1 MNDTPL
7 VVQKYGGTS
16 VGSLDRIRH
25 VAKKIEH
32 TRKTGTQVVVV
43 VSAMAGETDKLVK
56 LASEICD
63 NPERREMDLLLSSG
77 ERISSALL
85 TMALQA
91 RGISAISMTG
101 RQIGLQTDSVHTR
114 ARIKQ
119 IDAKRARQALKNNNV
134 IVVAGFQGINE
145 KGDVTTLGRGG
156 SDTSAVALAVALGA
170 SQCEIY
176 TDVDGVYTADPRMV
190 PKAKKLDVV
199 SYDEMLEMAS
209 LGAKVLQIRCVEF
222 AHKFQMPLVVKSSY
236 IEGSKGTLI
245 CEEDSNM
252 EQPLVSGIMYDKNQA
267 KITLKEVPDQPGIAA
282 NIFEPIAAAGL
293 SVDMIIQ
300 NISAEG
306 HTDLSFTLGREELDE
321 AMMIMDKVAK
331 KIRAFTVSADSK
343 ISKISIV
350 GAGMR
355 SHSGVAAR
363 IFKSL
368 SKEKINILM
377 ISTSEIKVSCIIEQ
391 KHTKAAVNALHKAFE
406 LDKNSNTM
414 KSIKKQKFLARNKS
428 TVKKK

>member
-1 MNDTPL
+1 MNMPL

-16 VGSLDRIRH
+16 VGTIDRIQH
-25 VAKKIEH
+25 VAQKIARI
-32 TRKTGTQVVVV
+32 RKTGTQVVVV
-43 VSAMAGETDKLVK
+43 VSAMAGETDKLLK
-56 LASEICD
+56 MARQICD

-91 RGISAISMTG
+91 RGIPAISMTG

-119 IDAKRARQALKNNNV
+119 IDAKRAQQALKENNV
-134 IVVAGFQGINE
+134 IVVAGFQGVNE

-156 SDTSAVALAVALGA
+156 SDTSAVALAVALGS

-190 PKAKKLDVV
+190 PKANKLDVV

-222 AHKFQMPLVVKSSY
+222 AHKFKMPLVVKSSY
-236 IEGSKGTLI
+236 IEGGKGTLI

-252 EQPLVSGIMYDKNQA
+252 EQPVVSGIMYDKNQA

-282 NIFEPIAAAGL
+282 NIFGSIADAGL

-306 HTDLSFTLGREELDE
+306 HTDLSFTLGREELNE
-321 AMMIMDKVAK
+321 AMVIMEKVAK
-331 KIRAFTVSADSK
+331 KIRAVNVSADSK
-343 ISKISIV
+343 IAKISIV

-363 IFKSL
+363 IFKTL

-391 KHTKAAVNALHKAFE
+391 KHTKAAVNALHTAFG
-406 LDKNSNTM
+406 LDTKSTPIKRIEKKNSPAR
-414 KSIKKQKFLARNKS
+414 KKPKVNK
-428 TVKKK
+428 K

>member
-1 MNDTPL
+1 MNMPL

-16 VGSLDRIRH
+16 VGTIDRIQH
-25 VAKKIEH
+25 VAQRIARI
-32 TRKTGTQVVVV
+32 RKTGTQVVVV

-56 LASEICD
+56 LAHQICD

-91 RGISAISMTG
+91 RGIPAISMTG
-101 RQIGLQTDSVHTR
+101 RQIGLQTDNVHTR

-119 IDAKRARQALKNNNV
+119 IDAKRAQQALKNNNV

-145 KGDVTTLGRGG
+145 NGDVTTLGRGG

-222 AHKFQMPLVVKSSY
+222 AHKFRMPLVVKSSY
-236 IEGSKGTLI
+236 IEGGKGTLI

-252 EQPLVSGIMYDKNQA
+252 EQPVVSGIMYDKNQA

-282 NIFEPIAAAGL
+282 NIFGSIADAGL

-306 HTDLSFTLGREELDE
+306 HTDLSFTLGREELNE
-321 AMMIMDKVAK
+321 AMVIMEKVAK
-331 KIRAFTVSADSK
+331 KIRAVNVSADSK
-343 ISKISIV
+343 IAKISIV

-391 KHTKAAVNALHKAFE
+391 KHTKTAVNALHTAFG
-406 LDKNSNTM
+406 LDTKPTPI
-414 KSIKKQKFLARNKS
+414 KSIEKKSSPVRKKPKA
-428 TVKKK
+428 KKK

>member
-1 MNDTPL
+1 MNMPL

-16 VGSLDRIRH
+16 VGTIDRIQH
-25 VAKKIEH
+25 VAQKIARI
-32 TRKTGTQVVVV
+32 RKTGTQVVVV
-43 VSAMAGETDKLVK
+43 VSAMAGETDKLLK
-56 LASEICD
+56 MARQICD

-91 RGISAISMTG
+91 RGIPAISMTG

-119 IDAKRARQALKNNNV
+119 IDAKRAQQALKENNV
-134 IVVAGFQGINE
+134 IVLAGFQGINE

-156 SDTSAVALAVALGA
+156 SDTSAVALAVALGS

-190 PKAKKLDVV
+190 PKANKLDVV

-222 AHKFQMPLVVKSSY
+222 AHKFKMPLVVKSSY
-236 IEGSKGTLI
+236 IEGGKGTLI

-252 EQPLVSGIMYDKNQA
+252 EQPVVSGIMYDKNQA

-282 NIFEPIAAAGL
+282 NIFGSIADAGL

-306 HTDLSFTLGREELDE
+306 HTDLSFTLGREELNE
-321 AMMIMDKVAK
+321 AMVIMEKVAK
-331 KIRAFTVSADSK
+331 KIRAVNVSADSK
-343 ISKISIV
+343 IAKISIV

-363 IFKSL
+363 IFKTL

-391 KHTKAAVNALHKAFE
+391 KHTKAAVNALHTAFG
-406 LDKNSNTM
+406 LDTKSTSIKRIEKKNSPAR
-414 KSIKKQKFLARNKS
+414 KKPKVNK
-428 TVKKK
+428 K

>member
-1 MNDTPL
+1 MNMPL

-16 VGSLDRIRH
+16 VGTIDRIQH
-25 VAKKIEH
+25 VAQKIARI
-32 TRKTGTQVVVV
+32 RKTGTQVVVV
-43 VSAMAGETDKLVK
+43 VSAMAGETDKLLK
-56 LASEICD
+56 MARQICD

-91 RGISAISMTG
+91 RGIPAISMTG

-119 IDAKRARQALKNNNV
+119 IDAKRAQQALKENNV
-134 IVVAGFQGINE
+134 IVVAGFQGVNE

-156 SDTSAVALAVALGA
+156 SDTSAVALAVALGS

-190 PKAKKLDVV
+190 PKANKLDVV

-222 AHKFQMPLVVKSSY
+222 AHKFKMPLVVKSSY
-236 IEGSKGTLI
+236 IEGGKGTLI

-252 EQPLVSGIMYDKNQA
+252 EQPVVSGIMYDKNQA

-282 NIFEPIAAAGL
+282 NIFGSIADAGL

-306 HTDLSFTLGREELDE
+306 HTDLSFTLGREELNE
-321 AMMIMDKVAK
+321 AMVIMEKVAK
-331 KIRAFTVSADSK
+331 KIRAVNVSADSK
-343 ISKISIV
+343 IAKISIV

-363 IFKSL
+363 IFKTL

-391 KHTKAAVNALHKAFE
+391 KHTKAAVNALHTAFG
-406 LDKNSNTM
+406 LDTKSTSI
-414 KSIKKQKFLARNKS
+414 KSIE
-428 TVKKK
+428 KKK

>member
-1 MNDTPL
+1 MNMPL

-16 VGSLDRIRH
+16 VGTIDRIQH
-25 VAKKIEH
+25 VAQKIARI
-32 TRKTGTQVVVV
+32 RKTGTQVVVV
-43 VSAMAGETDKLVK
+43 VSAMAGETDKLLK
-56 LASEICD
+56 MARQICD
-63 NPERREMDLLLSSG
+63 HPERREMDLLLSSG

-91 RGISAISMTG
+91 RGIPAISMTG

-119 IDAKRARQALKNNNV
+119 IDAKRAQQALKENNV
-134 IVVAGFQGINE
+134 IVVAGFQGVNE

-190 PKAKKLDVV
+190 PKANKLDVV

-222 AHKFQMPLVVKSSY
+222 AHKFKMPLVVKSSY
-236 IEGSKGTLI
+236 IEGGKGTLI

-252 EQPLVSGIMYDKNQA
+252 EQPVVSGIMYDKNQA

-282 NIFEPIAAAGL
+282 NIFGSIADAGL

-306 HTDLSFTLGREELDE
+306 HTDLSFTLDREELNE
-321 AMMIMDKVAK
+321 AMVIMKKVAK
-331 KIRAFTVSADSK
+331 KIRAVNVSADSK
-343 ISKISIV
+343 IAKISIV

-363 IFKSL
+363 IFKTL

-391 KHTKAAVNALHKAFE
+391 KHTKAAVNALHTAFG
-406 LDKNSNTM
+406 LDTKSTSIKRIEKKNSPAR
-414 KSIKKQKFLARNKS
+414 KKPKVNK
-428 TVKKK
+428 K

>member
-1 MNDTPL
+1 MNRPL

-16 VGSLDRIRH
+16 VGNLDRIRH
-25 VAKKIEH
+25 VAKRIEH
-32 TRKTGTQVVVV
+32 VRKTGTQVVVV

-56 LASEICD
+56 MASEICD

-145 KGDVTTLGRGG
+145 QGDVTTLGRGG

-331 KIRAFTVSADSK
+331 KIRAVNVSADSK

-391 KHTKAAVNALHKAFE
+391 KHTKAAVNALHKAFD
-406 LDKNSNTM
+406 LDKKPNAI
-414 KSIKKQKFLARNKS
+414 KSIKKQNFSARNKS
-428 TVKKK
+428 TAKKK

>member
-1 MNDTPL
+1 MPL

-16 VGSLDRIRH
+16 VGTLDRIQH
-25 VAKKIEH
+25 VAQRIARI
-32 TRKTGTQVVVV
+32 RKTGTQVVVV

-56 LASEICD
+56 MAKKICD

-91 RGISAISMTG
+91 RGIPAISMTG

-114 ARIKQ
+114 ARIQQ
-119 IDAKRARQALKNNNV
+119 IDAKRAQLALKENNV

-176 TDVDGVYTADPRMV
+176 TDVDGVYTADPRLV
-190 PKAKKLDVV
+190 PKAKKLNVV

-236 IEGSKGTLI
+236 IEGGKGTLI

-252 EQPLVSGIMYDKNQA
+252 EQPVVSGIMYDKNQA

-282 NIFEPIAAAGL
+282 NIFGSIADAGL

-306 HTDLSFTLGREELDE
+306 HTDLSFTLGREELNE
-321 AMMIMDKVAK
+321 AMVIMEKVAK
-331 KIRAFTVSADSK
+331 KIRAVNVSADSK
-343 ISKISIV
+343 IAKISIV

-363 IFKSL
+363 IFKTL

-377 ISTSEIKVSCIIEQ
+377 ISTSEIKVSCIIQQ
-391 KHTKAAVNALHKAFE
+391 KHTKAAVTALHTAFG
-406 LDKNSNTM
+406 LDTKPTSVKSIEKKNSPARK
-414 KSIKKQKFLARNKS
+414 KSKARKK
-428 TVKKK
+428 

>member
-1 MNDTPL
+1 M
-7 VVQKYGGTS
+7 
-16 VGSLDRIRH
+16 
-25 VAKKIEH
+25 
-32 TRKTGTQVVVV
+32 
-43 VSAMAGETDKLVK
+43 
-56 LASEICD
+56 
-63 NPERREMDLLLSSG
+63 
-77 ERISSALL
+77 

-91 RGISAISMTG
+91 RGIPAISMTG

-119 IDAKRARQALKNNNV
+119 IDAKRAQQALKENNV
-134 IVVAGFQGINE
+134 IVVAGFQGVNE

-156 SDTSAVALAVALGA
+156 SDTSAVALAVALGS

-190 PKAKKLDVV
+190 PKANKLDVV

-222 AHKFQMPLVVKSSY
+222 AHKFKMPLVVKSSY
-236 IEGSKGTLI
+236 IEGGKGTLI

-252 EQPLVSGIMYDKNQA
+252 EQPVVSGIMYDKNQA

-282 NIFEPIAAAGL
+282 NIFGSIADAGL

-306 HTDLSFTLGREELDE
+306 HTDLSFTLGREELNE
-321 AMMIMDKVAK
+321 AMVIMEKVAK
-331 KIRAFTVSADSK
+331 KIRAVNVSADSK
-343 ISKISIV
+343 IAKISIV

-363 IFKSL
+363 IFKTL

-391 KHTKAAVNALHKAFE
+391 KHTKAAVNALHTAFG
-406 LDKNSNTM
+406 LDTKSTSIKRIEKKNSPAR
-414 KSIKKQKFLARNKS
+414 KKPKVNK
-428 TVKKK
+428 K

>member
-1 MNDTPL
+1 MNMPL

-16 VGSLDRIRH
+16 VGTLDRIQH
-25 VAKKIEH
+25 VAQRIARI
-32 TRKTGTQVVVV
+32 RKTGTQVVVV

-56 LASEICD
+56 MARQICD

-91 RGISAISMTG
+91 RGIPAISMTG

-119 IDAKRARQALKNNNV
+119 IDAKRAKKALKENNV

-145 KGDVTTLGRGG
+145 QGDVTTLGRGG

-222 AHKFQMPLVVKSSY
+222 AHKYKMPLIVKSSFKEK
-236 IEGSKGTLI
+236 EGDKGTLI
-245 CEEDSNM
+245 CEEDPKM
-252 EQPLVSGIMYDKNQA
+252 EQPVVSGIMCDKNQA

-282 NIFEPIAAAGL
+282 NIFGHLAAASI

-300 NISAEG
+300 NVSEQG
-306 HTDLSFTLGREELDE
+306 HTDLSFTLAREELDE
-321 AMMIMDKVAK
+321 AMVIMNKVGK
-331 KIRAFTVSADSK
+331 KIQATQVSSDAK
-343 ISKISIV
+343 IAKLSIV

-355 SHSGVAAR
+355 SHSGVAAQ
-363 IFKSL
+363 IFKTL
-368 SKEKINILM
+368 SAHKVNILM
-377 ISTSEIKVSCIIEQ
+377 ISTSEIKVSCIIDQ
-391 KHTKAAVNALHKAFE
+391 KNSKLAANALHDAFKLE
-406 LDKNSNTM
+406 GKT
-414 KSIKKQKFLARNKS
+414 A
-428 TVKKK
+428 KKKTAKKVSTAKK

>member
-1 MNDTPL
+1 MNMPL

-16 VGSLDRIRH
+16 VGTIDRIQH
-25 VAKKIEH
+25 VAQKIARI
-32 TRKTGTQVVVV
+32 RKTGTQVVVV
-43 VSAMAGETDKLVK
+43 VSAMAGETDKLLK
-56 LASEICD
+56 MARQICD

-91 RGISAISMTG
+91 RGIPAISMTG

-119 IDAKRARQALKNNNV
+119 IDAKRAQQALKENNV
-134 IVVAGFQGINE
+134 IVVAGFQGVNE

-156 SDTSAVALAVALGA
+156 SDTSAVALAVALGS

-190 PKAKKLDVV
+190 PKANKLDVV

-222 AHKFQMPLVVKSSY
+222 AHKFKMPLVVKSSY
-236 IEGSKGTLI
+236 IEGGKGTLI

-252 EQPLVSGIMYDKNQA
+252 EQPVVSGIMYDKNQA

-282 NIFEPIAAAGL
+282 NIFGSIADAGL

-306 HTDLSFTLGREELDE
+306 HTDLSFTLGREELNE
-321 AMMIMDKVAK
+321 AMVIMEKVAK
-331 KIRAFTVSADSK
+331 KIRAVNVSADSK
-343 ISKISIV
+343 IAKISIV

-363 IFKSL
+363 IFKTL

-391 KHTKAAVNALHKAFE
+391 KHTKAAVNALHTAFG
-406 LDKNSNTM
+406 LDTKSTSIKRIEKKNSPAR
-414 KSIKKQKFLARNKS
+414 KKPKVNK
-428 TVKKK
+428 K

>member
-1 MNDTPL
+1 MNKTL
-7 VVQKYGGTS
+7 VIQKYGGTS
-16 VGSLDRIRH
+16 VGNLDRIRN
-25 VAKKIEH
+25 VAQRIARI
-32 TRKTGTQVVVV
+32 RKAGTHVVVV

-56 LASEICD
+56 MAGDICQ
-63 NPERREMDLLLSSG
+63 NPEKREMDLLLSSG

-85 TMALQA
+85 TMALHSL
-91 RGISAISMTG
+91 GVPAISMTG

-119 IDAKRARQALKNNNV
+119 IDAKRARQELKDNNV

-145 KGDVTTLGRGG
+145 HGDVTTLGRGG

-190 PKAKKLDVV
+190 PQARKLNVV

-236 IEGSKGTLI
+236 IEGGKGTLI
-245 CEEDSNM
+245 CEEGANM
-252 EQPLVSGIMYDKNQA
+252 EQPVVSGIMYDKNQA

-282 NIFEPIAAAGL
+282 NIFEPIATAGL
-293 SVDMIIQ
+293 SVDMIVQ

-306 HTDLSFTLGREELDE
+306 HTDLSFTLAREELNE
-321 AMMIMDKVAK
+321 AMTIMDKVAK
-331 KIRAFTVSADSK
+331 KIHAGNVNADSK
-343 ISKISIV
+343 IAKISIV

-355 SHSGVAAR
+355 SHSGVAAH

-377 ISTSEIKVSCIIEQ
+377 ISTSEIKVSCIIDQ
-391 KHTKAAVNALHKAFE
+391 KHTKTAINSLHKAFNLE
-406 LDKNSNTM
+406 KKPKAI
-414 KSIKKQKFLARNKS
+414 KSIKKKENK
-428 TVKKK
+428 VKKKTKAK

>member
-1 MNDTPL
+1 MPL

-16 VGSLDRIRH
+16 VGTIDRIQH
-25 VAKKIEH
+25 VAQRIARI
-32 TRKTGTQVVVV
+32 RKTGTQVVVV
-43 VSAMAGETDKLVK
+43 VSAMAGETDKLLK
-56 LASEICD
+56 MARQICD

-91 RGISAISMTG
+91 MGIPAISMTG
-101 RQIGLQTDSVHTR
+101 RQIGLQTDSLHTR

-119 IDAKRARQALKNNNV
+119 IDAKRAQQALKENNV

-199 SYDEMLEMAS
+199 SYDEMLEMAG

-222 AHKFQMPLVVKSSY
+222 AHKFKMPLVVKSSY
-236 IEGSKGTLI
+236 IEGGKGTLI

-252 EQPLVSGIMYDKNQA
+252 EQPVVSGIMYDKNQA

-282 NIFEPIAAAGL
+282 NIFGSIADAGL

-306 HTDLSFTLGREELDE
+306 HTDLSFTLGREELNE
-321 AMMIMDKVAK
+321 AMVIMEKVAK
-331 KIRAFTVSADSK
+331 KIRAVNVSADSK
-343 ISKISIV
+343 IAKISIV

-363 IFKSL
+363 IFKTL

-391 KHTKAAVNALHKAFE
+391 KHTKAAVNALHTAFG
-406 LDKNSNTM
+406 LDTKSTSIKRIEKKNSPAR
-414 KSIKKQKFLARNKS
+414 KKPKVNK
-428 TVKKK
+428 K

>member
-1 MNDTPL
+1 MNMPL

-16 VGSLDRIRH
+16 VGTIDRIQH
-25 VAKKIEH
+25 VAQKIASI
-32 TRKTGTQVVVV
+32 RKTGTQVVVV
-43 VSAMAGETDKLVK
+43 VSAMAGETDKLLK
-56 LASEICD
+56 MARQICD

-91 RGISAISMTG
+91 RGIPAISMTG

-119 IDAKRARQALKNNNV
+119 IDAKRAQQALKENNV
-134 IVVAGFQGINE
+134 IVVAGFQGVNE

-156 SDTSAVALAVALGA
+156 SDTSAVALAVALGS

-190 PKAKKLDVV
+190 PKANKLDVV

-222 AHKFQMPLVVKSSY
+222 AHKFKMPLVVKSSY
-236 IEGSKGTLI
+236 IEGGKGTLI

-252 EQPLVSGIMYDKNQA
+252 EQPVVSGIMYDKNQA

-282 NIFEPIAAAGL
+282 NIFGSIADAGL

-306 HTDLSFTLGREELDE
+306 HTDLSFTLGREELNE
-321 AMMIMDKVAK
+321 AMVIMEKVAK
-331 KIRAFTVSADSK
+331 KIRAVNVSADSK
-343 ISKISIV
+343 IAKISIV

-363 IFKSL
+363 IFKTL

-391 KHTKAAVNALHKAFE
+391 KHTKAAVNALHTAFG
-406 LDKNSNTM
+406 LDTKSTSIKRIEKKNS
-414 KSIKKQKFLARNKS
+414 LARKKPKVNK
-428 TVKKK
+428 K

>member
-1 MNDTPL
+1 MNMPL

-16 VGSLDRIRH
+16 VGTIDSIQH
-25 VAKKIEH
+25 VAQRIARI
-32 TRKTGTQVVVV
+32 RKTGTQVVVV
-43 VSAMAGETDKLVK
+43 VSAMAGETDKLLK
-56 LASEICD
+56 MSRQICD

-91 RGISAISMTG
+91 RGIPAISMTG

-119 IDAKRARQALKNNNV
+119 IDAKRAQQALKENNV
-134 IVVAGFQGINE
+134 IVVAGFQGVNE

-156 SDTSAVALAVALGA
+156 SDTSAVALAVALGS

-190 PKAKKLDVV
+190 PKANKLDVV

-222 AHKFQMPLVVKSSY
+222 AHKFKMPLVVKSSY
-236 IEGSKGTLI
+236 IEGGKGTLI

-252 EQPLVSGIMYDKNQA
+252 EQPVVSGIMYDKNQA

-282 NIFEPIAAAGL
+282 NIFGSIADAGL

-306 HTDLSFTLGREELDE
+306 HTDLSFTLGREELNE
-321 AMMIMDKVAK
+321 AMVIMEKVAK
-331 KIRAFTVSADSK
+331 KIRAVNVSADSK
-343 ISKISIV
+343 IAKISIV

-363 IFKSL
+363 IFKTL

-391 KHTKAAVNALHKAFE
+391 KHTKAAVNALHTAFG
-406 LDKNSNTM
+406 LDTKSTSIKSIEKKNSPAR
-414 KSIKKQKFLARNKS
+414 KKPKVNK
-428 TVKKK
+428 K

>member
-1 MNDTPL
+1 MNMPL

-16 VGSLDRIRH
+16 VGTIDRIQH
-25 VAKKIEH
+25 VAQRIARI
-32 TRKTGTQVVVV
+32 RKTGTQVVVV
-43 VSAMAGETDKLVK
+43 VSAMAGETDKLLK
-56 LASEICD
+56 MARQICD

-91 RGISAISMTG
+91 MGIPAISMTG
-101 RQIGLQTDSVHTR
+101 RQIGLQTDSLHTR

-119 IDAKRARQALKNNNV
+119 IDAKRAQQALKENNV

-199 SYDEMLEMAS
+199 SYDEMLEMAG

-222 AHKFQMPLVVKSSY
+222 AHKFKMPLVVKSSY
-236 IEGSKGTLI
+236 IEGGKGTLI

-252 EQPLVSGIMYDKNQA
+252 EQPVVSGIMYDKNQA

-282 NIFEPIAAAGL
+282 NIFGSIADAGL

-306 HTDLSFTLGREELDE
+306 HTDLSFTLGREELNE
-321 AMMIMDKVAK
+321 AMVIMEKVAK
-331 KIRAFTVSADSK
+331 KIRAVNVSADSK
-343 ISKISIV
+343 IAKISIV

-363 IFKSL
+363 IFKTL

-391 KHTKAAVNALHKAFE
+391 KNTKAAVNALHTAFG
-406 LDKNSNTM
+406 LDTKSTSIKRIEKKNSPAR
-414 KSIKKQKFLARNKS
+414 KKPKVNK
-428 TVKKK
+428 K

>member
-1 MNDTPL
+1 MNMPL

-16 VGSLDRIRH
+16 VGTIDRIQH
-25 VAKKIEH
+25 VAQRIARI
-32 TRKTGTQVVVV
+32 RKTGTQVVVV
-43 VSAMAGETDKLVK
+43 VSAMAGETDKLLK
-56 LASEICD
+56 MARQICD

-91 RGISAISMTG
+91 RGIPAISMTG
-101 RQIGLQTDSVHTR
+101 RQIGLQTDSLHTR

-119 IDAKRARQALKNNNV
+119 IDAKRAQQALKENNV

-190 PKAKKLDVV
+190 PKANKLDVV

-222 AHKFQMPLVVKSSY
+222 AHKFKMPLVVKSSY
-236 IEGSKGTLI
+236 IEGGKGTLI

-252 EQPLVSGIMYDKNQA
+252 EQPVVSGIMYDKNQA

-282 NIFEPIAAAGL
+282 NIFGSIADAGL

-306 HTDLSFTLGREELDE
+306 HTDLSFTLGREELNE
-321 AMMIMDKVAK
+321 AMVIMEKVAK
-331 KIRAFTVSADSK
+331 KIRAVNVSADSK
-343 ISKISIV
+343 IAKISIV

-363 IFKSL
+363 IFKTL

-391 KHTKAAVNALHKAFE
+391 KHTKAAVNALHTAFG
-406 LDKNSNTM
+406 LDTKSTSIKRIEKKNSPAR
-414 KSIKKQKFLARNKS
+414 KKPKVNK
-428 TVKKK
+428 K

>member
-1 MNDTPL
+1 
-7 VVQKYGGTS
+7 
-16 VGSLDRIRH
+16 
-25 VAKKIEH
+25 
-32 TRKTGTQVVVV
+32 
-43 VSAMAGETDKLVK
+43 AGETDKLVK
-56 LASEICD
+56 MAHQICD

-91 RGISAISMTG
+91 RGIPAISMTG

-119 IDAKRARQALKNNNV
+119 IDAKRARQALKDDNV

-176 TDVDGVYTADPRMV
+176 TDVDGVYTADPRLV

-222 AHKFQMPLVVKSSY
+222 AHKFQMPLIVKSSY
-236 IEGSKGTLI
+236 IEGGKGTLI
-245 CEEDSNM
+245 CEEDANM
-252 EQPLVSGIMYDKNQA
+252 EQPVVSGIMYDKNQA

-282 NIFEPIAAAGL
+282 NIFESIADAGL

-300 NISAEG
+300 NISAQG
-306 HTDLSFTLGREELDE
+306 HTDLSFTLGREELNE
-321 AMMIMDKVAK
+321 AMVIMEKVAK
-331 KIRAFTVSADSK
+331 KIRAVNVSADSK
-343 ISKISIV
+343 IAKISIV
-350 GAGMR
+350 GAGMK

-363 IFKSL
+363 IFKTL

-391 KHTKAAVNALHKAFE
+391 KHTKTAVNALHTAFG
-406 LDKNSNTM
+406 LDTKPTPLKSIEKKNSPARK
-414 KSIKKQKFLARNKS
+414 KSKA
-428 TVKKK
+428 KKK

>member
-1 MNDTPL
+1 MNMPL

-16 VGSLDRIRH
+16 VGTIDRIQH
-25 VAKKIEH
+25 VAQKIARI
-32 TRKTGTQVVVV
+32 RKTGTQVVVV
-43 VSAMAGETDKLVK
+43 VSAMAGETDKLLK
-56 LASEICD
+56 MARQICD

-91 RGISAISMTG
+91 RGIPAISMTG

-119 IDAKRARQALKNNNV
+119 IDAKRAQQALKENNV
-134 IVVAGFQGINE
+134 IVVAGFQGVNE

-156 SDTSAVALAVALGA
+156 SDTSAVALAVALGS

-190 PKAKKLDVV
+190 PKANKLDVV
-199 SYDEMLEMAS
+199 SYDEMLEMSS

-222 AHKFQMPLVVKSSY
+222 AHKFKMPLVVKSSY
-236 IEGSKGTLI
+236 IEGGKGTLI

-252 EQPLVSGIMYDKNQA
+252 EQPVVSGIMYDKNQA

-282 NIFEPIAAAGL
+282 NIFGSIADAGL

-306 HTDLSFTLGREELDE
+306 HTDLSFTLGREELNE
-321 AMMIMDKVAK
+321 AMVIMEKVAK
-331 KIRAFTVSADSK
+331 KIRAVNVSADSK
-343 ISKISIV
+343 IAKISIV

-363 IFKSL
+363 IFKTL

-391 KHTKAAVNALHKAFE
+391 KHTKAAVNALHTAFG
-406 LDKNSNTM
+406 LDTKST
-414 KSIKKQKFLARNKS
+414 SIKRIEKKIVPP
-428 TVKKK
+428 VKNLK

>member
-1 MNDTPL
+1 MNMPL
-7 VVQKYGGTS
+7 IVQKYGGTS
-16 VGSLDRIRH
+16 VGTIDRIQH
-25 VAKKIEH
+25 VAQRIARI
-32 TRKTGTQVVVV
+32 RKTGTQVVVV
-43 VSAMAGETDKLVK
+43 VSAMAGETDKLLK
-56 LASEICD
+56 MARQICD

-91 RGISAISMTG
+91 MGIPAISMTG
-101 RQIGLQTDSVHTR
+101 RQIGLQTDSLHTR

-119 IDAKRARQALKNNNV
+119 IDAKRAQQALKENNV

-190 PKAKKLDVV
+190 PKANKLDVV

-222 AHKFQMPLVVKSSY
+222 AHKFKMPLVVKSSY
-236 IEGSKGTLI
+236 IEGGKGTLI

-252 EQPLVSGIMYDKNQA
+252 EQPVVSGIMYDKNQA

-282 NIFEPIAAAGL
+282 NIFGSIADAGL
-293 SVDMIIQ
+293 SVNMIIQ

-306 HTDLSFTLGREELDE
+306 HTDLSFTLGREELNE
-321 AMMIMDKVAK
+321 AMVIMKKLAK
-331 KIRAFTVSADSK
+331 KIRAVNVSADSK
-343 ISKISIV
+343 IAKISIV

-363 IFKSL
+363 IFKTL

-391 KHTKAAVNALHKAFE
+391 KHTKAAVNALHTAFG
-406 LDKNSNTM
+406 LDTKSTSIKSIEKKNSPAR
-414 KSIKKQKFLARNKS
+414 KKPKVNK
-428 TVKKK
+428 K

>member
-1 MNDTPL
+1 MNMPL

-16 VGSLDRIRH
+16 VGTIDRIQN
-25 VAKKIEH
+25 VAQKIARI
-32 TRKTGTQVVVV
+32 RKTGTQVVVV
-43 VSAMAGETDKLVK
+43 VSAMAGETDKLLK
-56 LASEICD
+56 MARQICD

-91 RGISAISMTG
+91 RGIPAISMTG

-119 IDAKRARQALKNNNV
+119 IDAKRAKQALKENNV
-134 IVVAGFQGINE
+134 IVVAGFQGVNE

-156 SDTSAVALAVALGA
+156 SDTSAVALAVALGS

-190 PKAKKLDVV
+190 PKANKLDVV

-222 AHKFQMPLVVKSSY
+222 AHKFKMPLVVKSSY
-236 IEGSKGTLI
+236 IEGGKGTLI

-252 EQPLVSGIMYDKNQA
+252 EQPVVSGIMYDKNQA

-282 NIFEPIAAAGL
+282 NIFGSIADAGL
-293 SVDMIIQ
+293 SVDMIVQ

-306 HTDLSFTLGREELDE
+306 HTDLSFTLGREELNE
-321 AMMIMDKVAK
+321 AMVIMEKVAK
-331 KIRAFTVSADSK
+331 KIRAVNVSADSK
-343 ISKISIV
+343 IAKISIV

-363 IFKSL
+363 IFKTL

-391 KHTKAAVNALHKAFE
+391 KHTKAAVNALHTAFG
-406 LDKNSNTM
+406 LDTKSTSIKRIEKKNSPAR
-414 KSIKKQKFLARNKS
+414 KKPKVNK
-428 TVKKK
+428 K